1 MFGGND
7 FQPEECRD
15 SGPKRFQG
23 DTWIYSLEHD
33 NWARLDLAD
42 GPSPRGRHSMVFDS
56 SRKRIYLFGG
66 RFRPE
71 EQMTG
76 LYTMFNDIWAF
87 DVNTDTWTQLET
99 TGDGPSARGNTAMV
113 YDDIN
118 DRLVLFGGST
128 SPNGLNFTPQADT
141 YFLDLDTLIWRRHRG
156 VAPEKRLFHSMAID
170 HARGEI
176 LMYGGGHEQAFF
188 GDFYNDVWAFNLA
201 DEIWERRWDGSG
213 IGPDSRINP
222 VLLEDVER
230 QRIIMFA
237 GHDETAVGHRND
249 VWAFDAALGE
259 WTELRA
265 GDTGT
270 GEGCN
275 SFCSLP
281 CLTLSKLI

>member
-1 MFGGND
+1 
-7 FQPEECRD
+7 
-15 SGPKRFQG
+15 
-23 DTWIYSLEHD
+23 
-33 NWARLDLAD
+33 
-42 GPSPRGRHSMVFDS
+42 
-56 SRKRIYLFGG
+56 
-66 RFRPE
+66 
-71 EQMTG
+71 MTG

-141 YFLDLDTLIWRRHRG
+141 YFLDLDSLVWRRHRG

-176 LMYGGGHEQAFF
+176 VMYGGGHEQAFF

-222 VLLEDVER
+222 VLIEDVER

-275 SFCSLP
+275 SFCSCPPDFVQVDMTSPERRQYHTFTEVLGESRAILFGGKSDCGYLDDTWSFDFQQAQWTEIEP
-281 CLTLSKLI
+281 AGQGEACMRTGQEGCTDLCY